1 MKNVNLET
9 KLKAKIKKLEAQLK
23 NDLITDADFDKTYDN
38 KSRPYT
44 EKEKRDILD
53 VFLQGETRLDIS
65 KLEDR
70 DYKSI
75 HRIIDLELRK
85 KAILTSYEV
94 LQIRSFL
101 QMLLDHWDKTTGLP
115 EPLEAVLMAQAH
127 KPDFNT
133 LEKSMEWR
141 KGSKDDTLPNLIARL
156 DEQYNVI
163 TQNITKDFPLTRRG
177 VINYRKSLGMPLDT
191 DIEED
196 VDQWLELYKSLK
208 MKNDEQ

>member
-115 EPLEAVLMAQAH
+115 EPIEIILSRAVSDAA
-127 KPDFNT
+127 T
-133 LEKSMEWR
+133 LKEKLIEWR